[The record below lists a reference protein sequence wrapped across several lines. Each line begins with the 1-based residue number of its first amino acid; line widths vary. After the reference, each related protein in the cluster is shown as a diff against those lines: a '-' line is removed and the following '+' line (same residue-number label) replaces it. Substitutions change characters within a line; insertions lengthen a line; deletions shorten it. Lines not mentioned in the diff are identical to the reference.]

1 MLLYPSL
8 SQGERRVAKRLR
20 ADLGSDPHVD
30 GVDTDP
36 CIDSDGNFGV
46 DLSGL
51 EHLFSGTING
61 KRDVGVQ
68 VGGEPTS
75 KRWNL
80 DSTARGVHETWTCCQ
95 TKTLVVIIN
104 LALTCW

>member
-1 MLLYPSL
+1 M
-8 SQGERRVAKRLR
+8 
-20 ADLGSDPHVD
+20 GSDPHVH

-51 EHLFSGTING
+51 ELQFSGTING

-68 VGGEPTS
+68 VGGEPFS
-75 KRWNL
+75 N
-80 DSTARGVHETWTCCQ
+80 
-95 TKTLVVIIN
+95 I
-104 LALTCW
+104 